1 MQRSDGYVKSKA
13 LFLILACFTGTALA
27 DSPLLPPTRSVVC
40 SHSGEFCAASDPG
53 TQVTSITRHG
63 EANPQWVIPGWRR
76 WFIVTDDGQRLIVGY
91 DGLNLVSKEAGL
103 GTPVLLF
110 YGPSGLIK
118 SVTLGD
124 LYRSTA
130 EMAETVS
137 HYEWERAVYLD
148 SSGHLVVERVDGS
161 RVTFDPNSGARL

>member
-1 MQRSDGYVKSKA
+1 VNRKA
-13 LFLILACFTGTALA
+13 LFIVLACFAGTAMA
-27 DSPLLPPTRSVVC
+27 DSPLPPPTRSVVC

-63 EANPQWVIPGWRR
+63 EASPQWAIPGWQR
-76 WFIVTDDGQRLIVGY
+76 WLIVTDDGQRVIVGY
-91 DGLNLVSKEAGL
+91 GGLNLVSKGVAL
-103 GTPVLLF
+103 STPVLLF

-130 EMAETVS
+130 EMTETVS